1 MPSQFGT
8 IRGDAGY
15 ITAAR
20 GAKAGIISK
29 WIIAP
34 VRMKADGKP
43 ELQFKAQF
51 SYKNETLMNLV
62 ANGTLKGRV
71 IVQMR
76 GKTGV
81 VEDVDIL
88 AWQEWRW
95 EGGILYLNDV
105 LHSEGVKF
113 RPL

>member
-1 MPSQFGT
+1 MPGQFGT

-29 WIIAP
+29 WIILP
-34 VRMKADGKP
+34 VRQKANGTP

-51 SYKNETLMNLV
+51 SWKNDTLMNLL

-76 GKTGV
+76 TKAGL
-81 VEDVDIL
+81 EDVDIL
-88 AWQEWRW
+88 AWQEWRM
-95 EGGILYLNDV
+95 EGNILYLSDV